1 MNKKL
6 ALALALTTAVSFNA
20 MGADTKVGTAEAKAS
35 AAKTDWLSVGVIQAN
50 KITNKLR
57 SVIRIQEKG
66 TKEAKFYIANVKLDV
81 AKPVVKEMVKEAED
95 KTKTEA
101 K

>member
-20 MGADTKVGTAEAKAS
+20 MGAETKTIKEQ
-35 AAKTDWLSVGVIQAN
+35 TDWLTVGAIQAN
-50 KITNKLR
+50 KVTNKLR
-57 SVIRIQEKG
+57 SVIRIKQVG
-66 TKEAKFYIANVKLDV
+66 QEAKFYIANVKLDV

-95 KTKTEA
+95 KLTPEA

>member
-6 ALALALTTAVSFNA
+6 GLALAVALTTAVSFNA
-20 MGADTKVGTAEAKAS
+20 MGADTKVSTETK
-35 AAKTDWLSVGVIQAN
+35 AKTDWLTVGAIQAN
-50 KITNKLR
+50 KVTNKLR
-57 SVIRIQEKG
+57 SVIRIKQVG
-66 TKEAKFYIANVKLDV
+66 QEAKFYIANVKLDV

-95 KTKTEA
+95 KLTPEA

>member
-20 MGADTKVGTAEAKAS
+20 MGADTKVSTETK
-35 AAKTDWLSVGVIQAN
+35 AKTDWLSVGVIQAN

>member
-6 ALALALTTAVSFNA
+6 ALAMALTAAVSFNA
-20 MGADTKVGTAEAKAS
+20 MGADTETKAKAKPV
-35 AAKTDWLSVGVIQAN
+35 AEQTDWLTVGAIQAN
-50 KITNKLR
+50 KVTNKLR
-57 SVIRIQEKG
+57 SVIRIKQVG
-66 TKEAKFYIANVKLDV
+66 QEAKFYIANVKLDV

-95 KTKTEA
+95 KTKAEA